1 MVAGD
6 LRLVDVLLVVLVDG
20 GDASGMA
27 RMLADLLR
35 ENLAEFPGRARVV
48 RRIRGDVVFAAADR
62 GVSVTLSLG
71 PERIEVRNRV
81 VPEALMV
88 SAPWLVMARL
98 CSGQVSP
105 LSALMGGG
113 LGLAPGRH
121 FLTTAAAGFVLSV
134 PASHYGEARRVGISL
149 VVAVTVVLA
158 VALLVF
164 V

>member
-1 MVAGD
+1 
-6 LRLVDVLLVVLVDG
+6 
-20 GDASGMA
+20 
-27 RMLADLLR
+27 
-35 ENLAEFPGRARVV
+35 
-48 RRIRGDVVFAAADR
+48 
-62 GVSVTLSLG
+62 
-71 PERIEVRNRV
+71 
-81 VPEALMV
+81 MV

>member
-6 LRLVDVLLVVLVDG
+6 LRLVDVFPVVLVGG

-35 ENLAEFPGRARVV
+35 ENPVEFPGRARVA

-71 PERIEVRNRV
+71 SERIEFRNRV
-81 VPEALMV
+81 VPEAPMV
-88 SAPWLVMARL
+88 SAPWLVMARI
-98 CSGQVSP
+98 CGGQVSL
-105 LSALMGGG
+105 LSALMGGE
-113 LGLAPGRH
+113 LRLAPGRH
-121 FLTTAAAGFVLSV
+121 FLTTAAGFVLSV

-164 V
+164 L